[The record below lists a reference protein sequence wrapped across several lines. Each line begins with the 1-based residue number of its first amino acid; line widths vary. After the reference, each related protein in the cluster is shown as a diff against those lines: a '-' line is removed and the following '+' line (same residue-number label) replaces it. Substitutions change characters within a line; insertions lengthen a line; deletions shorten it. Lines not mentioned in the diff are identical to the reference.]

1 MVAAN
6 ILKLGVLPSLDSW
19 LDGDD
24 FGFFVVVLDFVV
36 GVVVVI
42 FVVVLTALISFSAL
56 KLSSG
61 VLEVCDLK
69 PSVGETLSA
78 LLCGGLV
85 AITLGLLVEIT
96 LGSGKCLVSSVGF
109 GIGIG
114 LNCFG
119 TCLNAWL
126 PGNLWNAGAR
136 FSGGN

>member
-69 PSVGETLSA
+69 PSVGETLST
-78 LLCGGLV
+78 LL
-85 AITLGLLVEIT
+85 
-96 LGSGKCLVSSVGF
+96 
-109 GIGIG
+109 
-114 LNCFG
+114 
-119 TCLNAWL
+119 
-126 PGNLWNAGAR
+126 
-136 FSGGN
+136 